1 MRYKIIL
8 IMVILGIA
16 IFSGC
21 VEDKTVY
28 FSEKANETITLYGDN
43 TVYVKDGSDDSGLS
57 GTYRIDGNRVILS
70 LAPFGTVIELKR
82 ENNKLIFEKKD
93 KNYTYVRQ

>member
-28 FSEKANETITLYGDN
+28 VSASNETITLYDDN
-43 TVYVKDGSDDSGLS
+43 TAYVKGGSKDYGFS

-82 ENNKLIFEKKD
+82 ENNKLIFEND
-93 KNYTYVRQ
+93 GVDYTYVRK